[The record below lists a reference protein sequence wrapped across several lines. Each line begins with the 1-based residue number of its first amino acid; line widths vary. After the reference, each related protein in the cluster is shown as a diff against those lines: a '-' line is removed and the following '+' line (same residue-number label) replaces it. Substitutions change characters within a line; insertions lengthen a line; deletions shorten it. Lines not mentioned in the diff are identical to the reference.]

1 MFKLCTKLFL
11 VLQLL
16 LLTHANNSTQPA
28 FNSSSSLI
36 STFMNQL
43 NASTILDLA
52 SNLSETFLNRSNQ
65 ISNFIKPLQH
75 TISLALHNNSDAQII
90 KKISTNA
97 FFNQIFGLK
106 NLLFG
111 QKAASNG
118 NKLYSK
124 WLHASNGSVPARNGS
139 HEHDKMNSLD
149 YKEAPY
155 SNMRSAFNRKA
166 KIQTKTIDRASSNL
180 FSLPA
185 MIENLYNISQDI
197 EVTNIKLNKANY
209 TLEMVAYVFPNSTH
223 SIEKLDSV
231 EELVI
236 FFFCFFFC
244 LAWKFKDFCLNF
256 R

>member
-1 MFKLCTKLFL
+1 MFKLYIKLFL

-16 LLTHANNSTQPA
+16 LLTHADNSTQPA

-36 STFMNQL
+36 STFINQF
-43 NASTILDLA
+43 NTSTILDLA

-65 ISNFIKPLQH
+65 ITNFIKPLQH
-75 TISLALHNNSDAQII
+75 TISLVLQNNSDAQII
-90 KKISTNA
+90 KKISTNP
-97 FFNQIFGLK
+97 FINQIFGLK
-106 NLLFG
+106 SILFG
-111 QKAASNG
+111 QKTVSNS

-124 WLHASNGSVPARNGS
+124 WLHASNGTVLAGNRS

-155 SNMRSAFNRKA
+155 SNMRSAFYRKT
-166 KIQTKTIDRASSNL
+166 KIPTKSIDRANNNL

-209 TLEMVAYVFPNSTH
+209 TLEMVAYVFPNNTH

-231 EELVI
+231 EELVN
-236 FFFCFFFC
+236 FFFFLIVSIFD
-244 LAWKFKDFCLNF
+244 LEI
-256 R
+256 